1 MAEMVQDSLATLK
14 TPKECQA
21 EQIRAYVDE
30 YAALALEAGR
40 IKDRMDWLKGYFETM
55 ATDDLKDTK
64 LLTASYGGCPTLP
77 R

>member
-30 YAALALEAGR
+30 
-40 IKDRMDWLKGYFETM
+40 
-55 ATDDLKDTK
+55 
-64 LLTASYGGCPTLP
+64 
-77 R
+77 